1 MAKWFSFRSQ
11 KKSKEDLELI
21 RFLIRQ
27 IGYRPENISL
37 FREALTHKSIANN
50 TGGPSNERLE
60 FLGDAILDA
69 VIAEYLF
76 MKFPDEDEGD
86 LSKLKSKVVSRQSLG
101 SIAESMRLK
110 EYINYQKG
118 RAIKIATL
126 EGNAFEALIGAIYL
140 DGGLEAVKQSV
151 YHHVFRLHV
160 DLNNLLEKEIDFK
173 SRLFIWSQKSKIE
186 IEFNVLDDSP
196 NNGAWHYEVEV
207 IINDKPYGRGAGESK
222 KMAQQIAA
230 KETLLLIGEL

>member
-86 LSKLKSKVVSRQSLG
+86 LSRLKSKVVSRQSLG
-101 SIAESMRLK
+101 S
-110 EYINYQKG
+110 NC
-118 RAIKIATL
+118 
-126 EGNAFEALIGAIYL
+126 
-140 DGGLEAVKQSV
+140 
-151 YHHVFRLHV
+151 
-160 DLNNLLEKEIDFK
+160 
-173 SRLFIWSQKSKIE
+173 
-186 IEFNVLDDSP
+186 
-196 NNGAWHYEVEV
+196 
-207 IINDKPYGRGAGESK
+207 
-222 KMAQQIAA
+222 
-230 KETLLLIGEL
+230 